1 MPGFPTTMASDLAVV
16 LADLDLLE
24 FIMAEESQLLANEV
38 TDQRVAIEINNQHVA
53 IDNVLQESQRA
64 VLDGQANIQ
73 KGIDM
78 IHHGKDLLREA
89 RDLRDELD
97 VQIDAVLQGRISFF
111 NFTERGNHVDD
122 HVSVF
127 HLNDYAHY

>member
-1 MPGFPTTMASDLAVV
+1 MASDLAVV

-24 FIMAEESQLLANEV
+24 FIMAEELQLLANEV

-53 IDNVLQESQRA
+53 IDNVLQESQQA

-73 KGIDM
+73 KGIDT
-78 IHHGKDLLREA
+78 IHYGKDLLREA

-97 VQIDAVLQGRISFF
+97 VQIDAVLEGRSSFF
-111 NFTERGNHVDD
+111 DFTERGNYVDD

-127 HLNDYAHY
+127 HLNDHVHY

>member
-1 MPGFPTTMASDLAVV
+1 MASDLAVV

-24 FIMAEESQLLANEV
+24 FIMAEDSQLLANEV
-38 TDQRVAIEINNQHVA
+38 TDQRVAIEINNQHVV

-97 VQIDAVLQGRISFF
+97 VQIDAVLQGRSSFF
-111 NFTERGNHVDD
+111 DFTERGNHVDD